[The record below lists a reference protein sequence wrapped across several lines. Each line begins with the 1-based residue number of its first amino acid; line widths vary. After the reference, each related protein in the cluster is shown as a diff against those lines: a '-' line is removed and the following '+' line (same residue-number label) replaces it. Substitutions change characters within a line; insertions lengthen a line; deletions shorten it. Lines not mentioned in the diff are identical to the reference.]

1 MLKKEQLKA
10 TLIWAPNEK
19 VVELEK
25 FIDNEI
31 SDSDIEKAFKFL
43 KENGNNHRISH
54 LSYSKGGEFVIKL
67 QTGVTYSN

>member
-1 MLKKEQLKA
+1 MK
-10 TLIWAPNEK
+10 EK

-43 KENGNNHRISH
+43 KENGDNHRISH
-54 LSYSKGGEFVIKL
+54 LNYTKSGEFVIKL
-67 QTGVTYSN
+67 ETGVTFSK